1 MISHSVDGVNERAFD
16 GRKKLLLVLTP
27 AQAQASCLLLLS
39 STLST
44 KDQWHLDVGER
55 TVRLGAQCQR
65 EEQPSRVVGSLDLSA
80 NDYFLPVSRLRA
92 FLVVNSSQMLLACP
106 SAEY

>member
-1 MISHSVDGVNERAFD
+1 M
-16 GRKKLLLVLTP
+16 
-27 AQAQASCLLLLS
+27 
-39 STLST
+39 
-44 KDQWHLDVGER
+44 
-55 TVRLGAQCQR
+55 RLGAQCQR